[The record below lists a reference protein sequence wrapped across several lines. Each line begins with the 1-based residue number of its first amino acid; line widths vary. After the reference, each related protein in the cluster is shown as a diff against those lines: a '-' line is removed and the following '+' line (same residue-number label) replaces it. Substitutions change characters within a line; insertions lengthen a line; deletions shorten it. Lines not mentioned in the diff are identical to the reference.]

1 MKNKILI
8 IAEISANHNNDL
20 NLTKKT
26 IEAIKKSGADAV
38 KIQTYKPDSLT
49 LKLNDGYFKPRT
61 KGLWKGYTPWELYSE
76 ASLPYEWHLEIK
88 ELCDKNNLIFFS
100 SPFDKEAVDF
110 LENLD
115 VPYYKIASLEITDI
129 PLIGYTAS
137 KGKPMIISTGV
148 AETKD
153 IHEAIKICKKNNNDD
168 ITLLKC
174 TSEYPASISE
184 ANLISLIDI
193 KERFNVK
200 VGISDHTLGSVV
212 PITAVSMGISVIEK
226 HFTLSRDNGGVD
238 ASFSMEPD
246 EFAEMVKNVRLAES
260 SIGKVDYKVSY
271 ENKMR
276 RRSLF
281 VVEDIKEGELFTN
294 KNIRSIRP
302 GYGLCPKYFDDIIN
316 KRAKT
321 SLKTGTPLSFE
332 HIDKK

>member
-49 LKLNDGYFKPRT
+49 LKLDDGYFKPRE
-61 KGLWKGYTPWELYSE
+61 KGLWKGYTPWELYSK
-76 ASLPYEWHLEIK
+76 ASLPYEWHREIK
-88 ELCDKNNLIFFS
+88 ELCDENNLIFFS

-148 AETKD
+148 AEIKD
-153 IHEAIKICKKNNNDD
+153 IHEAIKICKEKNNND

-174 TSEYPASISE
+174 TSEYPASINE

-193 KERFNVK
+193 KKRFNVK
-200 VGISDHTLGSVV
+200 VGISDHTLGSIV

-238 ASFSMEPD
+238 SSFSMEPD

-260 SIGKVDYKVSY
+260 SIGKVDYEVSY

-281 VVEDIKEGELFTN
+281 VVKDIKEGELFTH

-302 GYGLCPKYFDDIIN
+302 GYGLSPKYLEDIIN
-316 KRAKT
+316 KRAKIN
-321 SLKTGTPLSFE
+321 LKKGTPLTFE
-332 HIDKK
+332 HIY

>member
-1 MKNKILI
+1 MDNKILI

-38 KIQTYKPDSLT
+38 KIQTYKPESLT
-49 LKLNDGYFKPRT
+49 LELNDGYFKPRT
-61 KGLWKGYTPWELYSE
+61 KGLWKGYTPWELYSK
-76 ASLPYEWHLEIK
+76 ASLPYEWHREIK
-88 ELCDKNNLIFFS
+88 ELCDANNLIFFS
-100 SPFDKEAVDF
+100 SPFDIDAVDF
-110 LENLD
+110 LEKLD

-137 KGKPMIISTGV
+137 KGKPIIISTGV
-148 AETKD
+148 AEIKD
-153 IHEAIKICKKNNNDD
+153 IHEAVNICKKNNNND

-174 TSEYPASISE
+174 TSEYPASIND
-184 ANLISLIDI
+184 ANLISLVDM

-246 EFAEMVKNVRLAES
+246 EFTQMVKNVRLAES
-260 SIGKVDYKVSY
+260 SLGKVNYQVSF

-281 VVEDIKEGELFTN
+281 VVEDIKEGELFTKN
-294 KNIRSIRP
+294 NIRSIRP
-302 GYGLCPKYFDDIIN
+302 GYGLNPKNLEDIIN
-316 KRAKT
+316 KKAKI
-321 SLKTGTPLSFE
+321 SLKKGTPLSFK
-332 HIDKK
+332 HINLK

>member
-61 KGLWKGYTPWELYSE
+61 KGLRKGYTPWELYSE

-148 AETKD
+148 AEIKD

-332 HIDKK
+332 HIHKK

>member
-8 IAEISANHNNDL
+8 IAEISANQNNDL

-49 LKLNDGYFKPRT
+49 LKLNDGYFKPRE
-61 KGLWKGYTPWELYSE
+61 KGLWKGYTPWELYSK
-76 ASLPYEWHLEIK
+76 ASLPYEWHREIK
-88 ELCDKNNLIFFS
+88 ELCDENNLIFFS

-148 AETKD
+148 AEIKD
-153 IHEAIKICKKNNNDD
+153 IHEAIKICKEKNNND

-174 TSEYPASISE
+174 TSEYPASINE

-193 KERFNVK
+193 KKRFNVK
-200 VGISDHTLGSVV
+200 VGISDHTLGSIV

-238 ASFSMEPD
+238 SSFSMEPD

-260 SIGKVDYKVSY
+260 SIGKVDYEVSY

-281 VVEDIKEGELFTN
+281 VVKDIKEGELFTH

-302 GYGLCPKYFDDIIN
+302 GYGLSPKYLEDIIN
-316 KRAKT
+316 KRAKIN
-321 SLKTGTPLSFE
+321 LKKGTPLTFE
-332 HIDKK
+332 HIY

>member
-49 LKLNDGYFKPRT
+49 LKLDDGYFKPRT

-76 ASLPYEWHLEIK
+76 ASLPYEWHREIK
-88 ELCDKNNLIFFS
+88 ELCDEYNLIFFS

-110 LENLD
+110 LESLD

-148 AETKD
+148 AEIKD
-153 IHEAIKICKKNNNDD
+153 IHEAINVCKENKNND

-174 TSEYPASISE
+174 TSEYPASINE

-193 KERFNVK
+193 KKRFNVK
-200 VGISDHTLGSVV
+200 VGISDHTLGSIV

-238 ASFSMEPD
+238 SSFSMEPD

-260 SIGKVDYKVSY
+260 SIGKVDYEVSY

-281 VVEDIKEGELFTN
+281 VVKDIKEGELFTH

-302 GYGLCPKYFDDIIN
+302 GYGLSPKYLEDIIN
-316 KRAKT
+316 KRAKIN
-321 SLKTGTPLSFE
+321 LKKGTPLTFE
-332 HIDKK
+332 HIY

>member
-1 MKNKILI
+1 M
-8 IAEISANHNNDL
+8 

-148 AETKD
+148 AEIKD

-332 HIDKK
+332 HIHKK

>member
-26 IEAIKKSGADAV
+26 IEAIKNSGADAV

-49 LKLNDGYFKPRT
+49 LKLDDGYFKPRE
-61 KGLWKGYTPWELYSE
+61 KGLWKGYTPWELYSK
-76 ASLPYEWHLEIK
+76 ASLPYEWHREIK
-88 ELCDKNNLIFFS
+88 ELCDENNLIFFS

-115 VPYYKIASLEITDI
+115 VPYYKNASLEITEI

-148 AETKD
+148 AEIKD
-153 IHEAIKICKKNNNDD
+153 IHEAIKICKEKNNND

-174 TSEYPASISE
+174 TSEYPASINE

-193 KERFNVK
+193 KKRFNVK
-200 VGISDHTLGSVV
+200 VGISDHTLGSIV

-238 ASFSMEPD
+238 SSFSMEPD

-260 SIGKVDYKVSY
+260 SIGKVDYEVSY

-281 VVEDIKEGELFTN
+281 VVKDIKEGELFTH

-302 GYGLCPKYFDDIIN
+302 GYGLSPKYLEDIIN
-316 KRAKT
+316 KRAKIN
-321 SLKTGTPLSFE
+321 LKKGTPLTFE
-332 HIDKK
+332 HIY